1 MSFIYDFI
9 NSSLVFLYGITG
21 NLGLTIILFTGIVRA
36 VLLPLTI
43 PSIRT
48 QKQMKELQPELKA
61 LKQKH
66 GSDKKAFQQ
75 AQLDLYKKYN
85 MNPIAGCLPQLV
97 QLGMLIVLYHAL
109 TVFLNQ
115 SEVNGEPINR
125 FFLWLDLGTV
135 DSRYV
140 IPVLAGVSQFILSL
154 MIAPGAEVRDAVPNQ
169 SSQKTVQEANK
180 KEEDMADMAASMQ
193 QQMLFIMPVMTGVF
207 AARFPSGLGLYWI
220 ATTVFSIA
228 QQYFISGPGGL
239 ASYTQ
244 RAYQFVTG
252 IASGKTTLKSVAQGA
267 SAALTAQSATPAPS
281 SSTNDLAQALK
292 SKKVVKTSSSSKSNK
307 KRNKKN
313 TKRK

>member
-9 NSSLVFLYGITG
+9 NSALVFLYGVTG
-21 NLGLTIILFTGIVRA
+21 NLGLTIILFTVVVRT

-48 QKQMKELQPELKA
+48 QKQMKKLQPEIKA
-61 LKQKH
+61 LKAKH

-75 AQLDLYKKYN
+75 AQLELYKKYN

-115 SEVNGEPINR
+115 SEVGGEPINR
-125 FFLWLDLGTV
+125 YFLWLDLGTV

-140 IPVLAGVSQFILSL
+140 VPVLAGLTQFVLSL
-154 MIAPGAEVRDAVPNQ
+154 MIAPGGEVKDEVPNQ

-220 ATTVFSIA
+220 ATTVFSIG

-239 ASYTQ
+239 VTYTQ
-244 RAYQFVTG
+244 RAYQFVKGVLSGTTSLKS
-252 IASGKTTLKSVAQGA
+252 IAQTAAVTLPAQTATPSPTSDLAKALSGKVTKKAANTNKKS
-267 SAALTAQSATPAPS
+267 TK
-281 SSTNDLAQALK
+281 K
-292 SKKVVKTSSSSKSNK
+292 SKKNK
-307 KRNKKN
+307 KRIK
-313 TKRK
+313 